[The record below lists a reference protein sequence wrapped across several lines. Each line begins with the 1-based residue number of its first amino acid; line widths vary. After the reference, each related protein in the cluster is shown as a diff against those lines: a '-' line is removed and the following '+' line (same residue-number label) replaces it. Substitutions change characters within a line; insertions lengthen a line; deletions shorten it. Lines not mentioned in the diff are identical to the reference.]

1 MNGIV
6 GAIIVVI
13 LLVCPSWADP
23 EIHEGAA
30 ECGACGAEL
39 TEYRE
44 ILSYDGTEWVP
55 CCDFCWALF
64 ATESPEHRAMN
75 EQLAAERVAEK
86 RLIAGV

>member
-1 MNGIV
+1 MN
-6 GAIIVVI
+6 IIATIIAAVI
-13 LLVCPSWADP
+13 LVCPSWADP

-44 ILSYDGTEWVP
+44 ILSYDGSEWVP

-64 ATESPEHRAMN
+64 ATESPESRAYA
-75 EQLAAERVAEK
+75 EQMASER
-86 RLIAGV
+86 R